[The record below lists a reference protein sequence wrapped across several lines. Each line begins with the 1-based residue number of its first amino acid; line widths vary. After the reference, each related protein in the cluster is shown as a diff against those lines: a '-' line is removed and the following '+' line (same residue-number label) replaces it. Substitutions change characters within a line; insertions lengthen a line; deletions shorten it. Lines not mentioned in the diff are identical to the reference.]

1 MRADRLLSLL
11 LLLQARKRLK
21 AGDLAERLQV
31 SERTVYR
38 DLDALS
44 SAGVPV
50 YAQRGPNGGVALLGE
65 WRTSLTGLTE
75 PEAQALAAVSVP
87 GALSDI
93 GLQESLR
100 SSLIKLAA
108 SLPAVQQQA
117 AEHAR
122 QRLLIDPTG
131 WFQAKEAVPHLGLLR
146 EAVWQ
151 DRRVRLRYRNPEGV
165 ASERVVDPYGLVIKA
180 DRWYLVAGTSRGPSV
195 FRGARVEGARRLAA
209 PFTRPADFELGAFW
223 RDWCRRFA
231 TSRPCYLVTLR
242 LTAEGEEALRRERP
256 GADQERLAAARREGD
271 GRKVAA
277 IDFEREWIAVSQ
289 LVPLGRGVEVVE
301 PQGLRDRLRRIAEDL
316 GAVYH

>member
-1 MRADRLLSLL
+1 MRADRVLSLL

-131 WFQAKEAVPHLGLLR
+131 WFQAKEAVPHLRLLR
-146 EAVWQ
+146 EAVWR

-209 PFTRPADFELGAFW
+209 PFTRPTDFELGAFW

>member
-31 SERTVYR
+31 SQRTVYR

-50 YAQRGPNGGVALLGE
+50 YAQRGPNGGAALLGE
-65 WRTSLTGLTE
+65 GRTSLTGLTE

-108 SLPAVQQQA
+108 SLPAVHQQA

-131 WFQAKEAVPHLGLLR
+131 WFQTKEAVPHLGLLR

-151 DRRVRLRYRNPEGV
+151 GPPVPLRHRKPGGR
-165 ASERVVDPYGLVIKA
+165 ASERGGDPYRAGIK
-180 DRWYLVAGTSRGPSV
+180 
-195 FRGARVEGARRLAA
+195 GA
-209 PFTRPADFELGAFW
+209 PWD
-223 RDWCRRFA
+223 
-231 TSRPCYLVTLR
+231 
-242 LTAEGEEALRRERP
+242 
-256 GADQERLAAARREGD
+256 
-271 GRKVAA
+271 
-277 IDFEREWIAVSQ
+277 
-289 LVPLGRGVEVVE
+289 
-301 PQGLRDRLRRIAEDL
+301 
-316 GAVYH
+316 